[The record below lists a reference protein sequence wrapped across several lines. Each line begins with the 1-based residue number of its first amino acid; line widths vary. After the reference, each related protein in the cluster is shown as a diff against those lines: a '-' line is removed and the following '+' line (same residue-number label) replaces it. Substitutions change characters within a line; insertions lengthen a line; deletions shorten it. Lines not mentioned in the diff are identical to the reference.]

1 MDRFT
6 ALTETPSR
14 GCQESG
20 ANTDQTLD
28 VPRKIMKKI
37 STKSCKYEAGHV
49 GGLVFSGGHMN
60 TSVLMQGGQCHCTL
74 ESCDIYCTNIALHC
88 IASVGQIQYLHSI
101 GDLRTLNNRIMG
113 EWIGHFCQMVFR
125 LARTA
130 AEYIDY

>member
-14 GCQESG
+14 GSQESG

-49 GGLVFSGGHMN
+49 GGLVFSGGHLN
-60 TSVLMQGGQCHCTL
+60 KCFDARRSVSL
-74 ESCDIYCTNIALHC
+74 Y
-88 IASVGQIQYLHSI
+88 I
-101 GDLRTLNNRIMG
+101 GEL
-113 EWIGHFCQMVFR
+113 
-125 LARTA
+125 
-130 AEYIDY
+130 

>member
-14 GCQESG
+14 GSQESG

-49 GGLVFSGGHMN
+49 GGLVSIQWRTYEHKCFDARR
-60 TSVLMQGGQCHCTL
+60 SVSL
-74 ESCDIYCTNIALHC
+74 Y
-88 IASVGQIQYLHSI
+88 I
-101 GDLRTLNNRIMG
+101 GKL
-113 EWIGHFCQMVFR
+113 
-125 LARTA
+125 
-130 AEYIDY
+130 